1 MAKWQPGNRGVE
13 TVDLRLASCSPNAR
27 TCEATVSASAN
38 GQPATDRLSRNGS
51 FFKTTGL
58 RPRGM
63 RAGSHNSQFHMRP
76 VDSLNAPSGLTLPP
90 PRDGEG
96 CIRQTIVCIQA
107 NEEGDRT
114 HARRQTMEIQVKP
127 APVEPRGNVSDEYLN
142 AVCGKL
148 TAICFMWRLGLSAEE
163 QQKPEAA
170 AVLMGMFDAITQE
183 AGVEQF
189 TSCFRSIL
197 QAAAEAELS
206 PLAVPLDDLLRRMIA
221 TSSDAKL
228 LPWSFYA
235 THKVTEMQTRAPRC
249 VCHDWRRDGRGEVRK
264 LR

>member
-1 MAKWQPGNRGVE
+1 M
-13 TVDLRLASCSPNAR
+13 
-27 TCEATVSASAN
+27 
-38 GQPATDRLSRNGS
+38 
-51 FFKTTGL
+51 
-58 RPRGM
+58 
-63 RAGSHNSQFHMRP
+63 
-76 VDSLNAPSGLTLPP
+76 
-90 PRDGEG
+90 DGEG
-96 CIRQTIVCIQA
+96 RIKQTIVCIQA
-107 NEEGDRT
+107 NEEGGAPMRVSKPWKS
-114 HARRQTMEIQVKP
+114 EVKP
-127 APVEPRGNVSDEYLN
+127 APLEPRGNVSDEFLN

-206 PLAVPLDDLLRRMIA
+206 PLAVPLDDLLRHMIA

-235 THKVTEMQTRAPRC
+235 THKVTEMQTKHLDVCATIGDVMDAVNSGNFDDPAAHIAATAAIGALTTGPRDSGARP
-249 VCHDWRRDGRGEVRK
+249 V
-264 LR
+264 

>member
-1 MAKWQPGNRGVE
+1 M
-13 TVDLRLASCSPNAR
+13 
-27 TCEATVSASAN
+27 
-38 GQPATDRLSRNGS
+38 
-51 FFKTTGL
+51 
-58 RPRGM
+58 
-63 RAGSHNSQFHMRP
+63 
-76 VDSLNAPSGLTLPP
+76 
-90 PRDGEG
+90 
-96 CIRQTIVCIQA
+96 
-107 NEEGDRT
+107 
-114 HARRQTMEIQVKP
+114 
-127 APVEPRGNVSDEYLN
+127 SDEFLN

-189 TSCFRSIL
+189 ASCFRPIL

-228 LPWSFYA
+228 LPWSLYA
-235 THKVTEMQTRAPRC
+235 THKVAEMQTNRLDVCATIGGVMDAVKSGNFDDPAAHIAATAAIGALTTGPRDSGARP
-249 VCHDWRRDGRGEVRK
+249 V
-264 LR
+264 